1 MELRSDYRLMEN
13 NCQHFAKALVR
24 DITGKDFGPKM
35 IAEVLKPY
43 VDFVDNA
50 KSLVRLRTHS
60 MQLSPTA
67 ERPFFQIA
75 GTSSIPSSRSWMV
88 LIGRES
94 PSKCGS

>member
-1 MELRSDYRLMEN
+1 MIAAGIMELRSDYRLMEN

-24 DITGKDFGPKM
+24 DITGQDFGPKM

-50 KSLVRLRTHS
+50 KSLVRMRTHS

-67 ERPFFQIA
+67 ERPFFA
-75 GTSSIPSSRSWMV
+75 GTSPPFFFISSY
-88 LIGRES
+88 
-94 PSKCGS
+94 